1 MPRRFSVCFLQNP
14 KHHERLRALLE
25 NLALREDLP
34 GSAIMIKW
42 KSMFL
47 LRRAGVVMFLSLLLC
62 SVLGSQPQPDRSPAL
77 SMKAEHL
84 LQILLNPEAGSDA
97 RTQAAQEVDRHREY
111 TEVIDR
117 LIAFLRDEDEA
128 VVRNA
133 VTVLCQLS
141 TARALEALE
150 RTRMNIPVR
159 FAPEFGAFLE
169 EEIATSV
176 VNREMARRCNMR
188 MVIRLK

>member
-1 MPRRFSVCFLQNP
+1 MI
-14 KHHERLRALLE
+14 
-25 NLALREDLP
+25 
-34 GSAIMIKW
+34 SAETDGAI
-42 KSMFL
+42 SMVSFFGLFL
-47 LRRAGVVMFLSLLLC
+47 LGPFLP
-62 SVLGSQPQPDRSPAL
+62 SQPQAGQPAPL
-77 SMKAEHL
+77 SMKAEYL